1 MVAGRAWQAPGIGC
15 SQGPIPRYKFGMKED
30 VNIFSME
37 CGHQSAQQAVS
48 NRLDEHFTEGVDV
61 PKSK

>member
-1 MVAGRAWQAPGIGC
+1 
-15 SQGPIPRYKFGMKED
+15 MKED